1 MPYARM
7 RDGAP
12 LHYLDVGRGPVCMLL
27 HGFGMPASLWL
38 PFVAPLATR
47 HRFILP
53 NLRGFGGSHRLALSN
68 ACLLTQHADDV
79 ADLVEQLALD
89 DFHLG
94 GLSMGACTALQYNR
108 LHGFGRV
115 RAYLHLDQSPC
126 VRNGPDWEHG
136 LLGPQQAQRLGAW
149 RSLMMDLAPLRG
161 LPFRQLPRPLR
172 RQLWLALGE
181 FLGFAFH
188 TRPWLLVGRLA
199 RFELLIR
206 RVAPVANWPIY
217 VDCLRSYL
225 EDNDYDWRPS
235 LPRIQVPMTV
245 GVGMRSRM
253 YPAAGQLRIR
263 EYVPHARIER
273 FEDTGHAIP
282 FEAPRQ
288 FLRVLREFLQAEARP
303 HRARQAAA

>member
-7 RDGAP
+7 RDGAQ

-27 HGFGMPASLWL
+27 HGFGMPATLWL
-38 PFVAPLATR
+38 PFIAPLATR

-53 NLRGFGGSHRLALSN
+53 NLRGFGGSHHLALSN
-68 ACLLTQHADDV
+68 DCLLTQHADDV
-79 ADLVEQLALD
+79 ADLIEGLGLD
-89 DFHLG
+89 DIRLG

-108 LHGFGRV
+108 LYGFDRHV
-115 RAYLHLDQSPC
+115 RSYLHMDQSPC

-136 LLGPQQAQRLGAW
+136 LLGSHQHERLGAW
-149 RSLMMDLAPLRG
+149 TSLMMELAPYRG

-172 RQLWLALGE
+172 RQLWRALAE
-181 FLGFAFH
+181 FLNYAFH
-188 TRPWLLVGRLA
+188 TTPWLAVGRLA
-199 RFELLIR
+199 RFEFLIR
-206 RVAPVANWPIY
+206 RVAPVANWSIY

-235 LPRIQVPMTV
+235 LPKIQVPMTV
-245 GVGMRSRM
+245 LVGMRSRM

-263 EYVPHARIER
+263 DYVPHARIER

-288 FLRVLREFLQAEARP
+288 FMRALREFLLAEPVAR
-303 HRARQAAA
+303 RSAA

>member
-7 RDGAP
+7 RDGAR
-12 LHYLDVGRGPVCMLL
+12 LHYLDVGRGPACVLL

-38 PFVAPLATR
+38 PFIAPLATR

-53 NLRGFGGSHRLALSN
+53 NLRGFGGSHRVELSQD
-68 ACLLTQHADDV
+68 CLLTQHADDV
-79 ADLVEQLALD
+79 ADLIERLGLD

-108 LHGFGRV
+108 LYGFDERV
-115 RAYLHLDQSPC
+115 RGYLHLDQSPC

-136 LLGPQQAQRLGAW
+136 LLGARQAERLGQW
-149 RSLMMDLAPLRG
+149 KSLMMELAPYRG
-161 LPFRQLPRPLR
+161 LPFRQLPRALR
-172 RQLWLALGE
+172 RQLWQALSE
-181 FLGFAFH
+181 FLAFAFH
-188 TRPWLLVGRLA
+188 TRPWLAVGRLA
-199 RFELLIR
+199 RFEFLIR
-206 RVAPVANWPIY
+206 RVAPVANWSIY

-235 LPRIQVPMTV
+235 LPRIRVPMTV
-245 GVGMRSRM
+245 AVGMRSRM

-263 EYVPHARIER
+263 DYVPHARIER

-288 FLRVLREFLQAEARP
+288 FLRVLREFLQARP
-303 HRARQAAA
+303 AAARQAA